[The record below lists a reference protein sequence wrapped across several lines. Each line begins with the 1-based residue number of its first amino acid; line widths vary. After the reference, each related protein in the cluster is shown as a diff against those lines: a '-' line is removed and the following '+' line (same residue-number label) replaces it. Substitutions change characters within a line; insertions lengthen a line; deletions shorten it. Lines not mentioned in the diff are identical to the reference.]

1 MKSKLFLLCLMLVSI
16 SAISQETEG
25 SRNTFPVTQ
34 KNSSL
39 EKFRKYD
46 MTQVNRPKAI
56 NSIFEND
63 LESNISNRSNL
74 LEVESFA
81 QIEVDGWGIIT
92 NLDTDGD
99 VFYSFKRPTQTSAE
113 IKTYDN
119 DLSVVDSFT
128 LEIPESANQVQVL
141 NHYSSNFFNDDA
153 SKEFLI
159 YLHYFDEE
167 IPGPD
172 GQIWEV
178 WVVNDEGEVLQ
189 TLNATSVDTKIDAEG
204 NKKLFTYFDNDEDV
218 VIKSF
223 DVSTWEVVDTYS
235 FETDLIHFFMGSPF
249 DFVNIEGEDFIVIAH
264 YKHLYLDNDTMQI
277 FPDNNLLIKIL
288 DLDFNE
294 VKSISLDI
302 DTRYPGAED
311 LLPMAQFGMFY
322 KEDKYDVSKNIFN
335 ADDKFEVVYGIY
347 YFDMMNDTEW
357 SNFILANED
366 GEILKVLKEFL
377 IDSFMDMNSIEG
389 HDNQIGFLMGEG
401 GQATTLGFFDIESW
415 EMVKTFSA
423 EHNGDLLSS
432 KFNRIA
438 HEDTYHYVIGLGEP
452 DMVGST
458 IYGVISEYEI
468 SGEEFKRHSFELPEN
483 VVLFDPM
490 LTSYSLTPNL
500 YTEDQG
506 QHFMYVYKEQVPNGS
521 AIFNNLVI
529 AKNSDD
535 VLVEFRGDT
544 EMGNITGSAFLT
556 NGSGVFD
563 KMTVQYEPGNRWVT
577 DFYRLPFESDL
588 SVDDQIQTAFSVYP
602 NPTNGV
608 VNFKSNASVNSV
620 QVYSILGNL
629 VIDKSLEG
637 NQTQF
642 DLSNLPSGVYIANL
656 NLENGMTKKIKLI
669 KN

>member
-1 MKSKLFLLCLMLVSI
+1 MI
-16 SAISQETEG
+16 PNG
-25 SRNTFPVTQ
+25 
-34 KNSSL
+34 
-39 EKFRKYD
+39 
-46 MTQVNRPKAI
+46 
-56 NSIFEND
+56 
-63 LESNISNRSNL
+63 
-74 LEVESFA
+74 
-81 QIEVDGWGIIT
+81 
-92 NLDTDGD
+92 
-99 VFYSFKRPTQTSAE
+99 QT
-113 IKTYDN
+113 
-119 DLSVVDSFT
+119 
-128 LEIPESANQVQVL
+128 
-141 NHYSSNFFNDDA
+141 
-153 SKEFLI
+153 
-159 YLHYFDEE
+159 
-167 IPGPD
+167 
-172 GQIWEV
+172 
-178 WVVNDEGEVLQ
+178 
-189 TLNATSVDTKIDAEG
+189 
-204 NKKLFTYFDNDEDV
+204 
-218 VIKSF
+218 
-223 DVSTWEVVDTYS
+223 
-235 FETDLIHFFMGSPF
+235 
-249 DFVNIEGEDFIVIAH
+249 
-264 YKHLYLDNDTMQI
+264 
-277 FPDNNLLIKIL
+277 
-288 DLDFNE
+288 
-294 VKSISLDI
+294 
-302 DTRYPGAED
+302 
-311 LLPMAQFGMFY
+311 
-322 KEDKYDVSKNIFN
+322 
-335 ADDKFEVVYGIY
+335 
-347 YFDMMNDTEW
+347 
-357 SNFILANED
+357 
-366 GEILKVLKEFL
+366 
-377 IDSFMDMNSIEG
+377 MNSIEG